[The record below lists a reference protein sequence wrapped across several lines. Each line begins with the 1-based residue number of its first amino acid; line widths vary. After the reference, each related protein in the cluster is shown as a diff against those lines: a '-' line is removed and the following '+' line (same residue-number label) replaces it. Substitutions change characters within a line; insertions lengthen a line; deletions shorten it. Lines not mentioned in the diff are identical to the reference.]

1 MEFRAHDYQ
10 VYTIEQIKKKPKIVL
25 ILDMG
30 LGKTVCTLTALND
43 LLYDSFTVNKVL
55 VIAPLR
61 VADMTWPAEIEKW
74 DHLRNLRISKIIGT
88 RQKREEAIEKRA
100 DIYIINR
107 ENTKWLIDYYLKR
120 KEKWPYD
127 TLVIDESS
135 SFKNHQSQRFKALR
149 KVAAISKRVI
159 LLTGTPA
166 PNSLMDLW
174 AQIYLLDQGERLE
187 SSITRYRNKYFEPNQ
202 RSRNI
207 IFNYKLKPGAEK
219 EIYKRIADIAVSLK
233 AEDHLKMPERIDNI
247 IKLRMPPSTKAIYDK
262 MERDY
267 LVTIDEDMITAT
279 SAGVVSNKLLQMAN
293 GAVYDESRKVVHIHD
308 LKLEALEEIIE
319 ENEGKPIL
327 VLYNY
332 QHDYDRLKARFEK
345 LNPRELNTKE
355 DLDEWNE
362 GKIQLLLAH
371 PASMGHGL
379 NLQAGGNIIVWFGLT
394 YSLENYLQAN
404 ARLYRQGQKETVIIN
419 HLVVEGTEDE
429 NAIAKLMGKKISQ
442 DELIEAVK
450 AKIRKAKRETEE
462 KRGKNC
468 VEMLTKL

>member
-1 MEFRAHDYQ
+1 MKFIPHDYQ
-10 VYTIEQIKKKPKIVL
+10 KYTIEQIKKHPKIAL

-43 LLYDSFTVNKVL
+43 MMYDSFEVNKVL

-61 VADMTWPAEIEKW
+61 VADMTWPDEIEKW
-74 DHLRNLRISKIIGT
+74 SHLKNLRISKIIGT
-88 RQKREEAIEKRA
+88 AKQRLEAIERRA

-107 ENTKWLIDYYLKR
+107 ENTKWLIDYYLSKT
-120 KEKWPYD
+120 KKWPYD

-135 SFKNHQSQRFKALR
+135 SFKNPQSQRFKAL
-149 KVAAISKRVI
+149 KKAATVTRRVI
-159 LLTGTPA
+159 ELTGTPA

-174 AQIYLLDQGERLE
+174 AQIYLLDQGERLGTT
-187 SSITRYRNKYFEPNQ
+187 ITRFRNTYFDPDKRNQ
-202 RSRNI
+202 MIVFS
-207 IFNYKLKPGAEK
+207 YKPKPGAEK
-219 EIYKRIADIAVSLK
+219 EIYKQISDIAVSLK
-233 AEDHLKMPERIDNI
+233 AEDHLKMPERIDNF
-247 IKLRMPPSTKAIYDK
+247 IKLKMPKNIKAIYEE
-262 MERDY
+262 MERNY
-267 LVTIDEDMITAT
+267 LVTIDEEQITAT

-293 GAVYDESRKVVHIHD
+293 GAAYDEERRVVHIHD

-319 ENEGKPIL
+319 ENDKKPIM

-332 QHDYDRLKARFEK
+332 QHDRARLLKRFEK
-345 LNPRELNTKE
+345 LKPRELETKK
-355 DLDEWNE
+355 DLDDWNSRN
-362 GKIQLLLAH
+362 IQILLAH

-419 HLVVEGTEDE
+419 HLITEDTEDE
-429 NAIAKLMGKKISQ
+429 NAINRLTQKRINQ

-450 AKIRKAKRETEE
+450 AKIRKAKG
-462 KRGKNC
+462 GK
-468 VEMLTKL
+468 